1 MCGECPQTKN
11 VHNGLCPDC
20 AAALRAELEQYKQAM
35 AAGVW
40 VDGRRFGVIKAMLAD
55 YDTPAELP
63 WDERAIAKLLS
74 HTHNPA
80 AWR

>member
-1 MCGECPQTKN
+1 MCGECPSKQT
-11 VHNGLCPDC
+11 HNGLCGNC
-20 AAALRAELEQYKQAM
+20 AAALRAELGQYQRSL

-55 YDTPAELP
+55 YDTLAELP
-63 WDERAIAKLLS
+63 WGERAIAKLLS